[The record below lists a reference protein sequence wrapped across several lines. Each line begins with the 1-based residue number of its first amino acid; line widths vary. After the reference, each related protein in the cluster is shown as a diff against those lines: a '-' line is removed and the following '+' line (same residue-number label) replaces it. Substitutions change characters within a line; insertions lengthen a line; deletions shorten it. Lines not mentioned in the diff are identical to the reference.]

1 MENDKPKRGRKPKA
15 IAPVEV
21 VDQVERHG
29 WNSEDEC
36 GLFMASLIKMNK
48 CITVLE
54 IGVFEGETAQHLIK
68 ALPKGGQYVGI
79 DVTDYRTAAT
89 KLYMQEGGK
98 SIDFI
103 LGSSLDE
110 MPKLP
115 HNHFD
120 LIFID
125 SLHEFHHVL
134 QEFKLAET
142 LISKDGV
149 IILHDTI
156 HLEGPRKLVEY
167 AAYYKYNTITFNT
180 TEGRGISIL
189 KR

>member
-1 MENDKPKRGRKPKA
+1 MENVKKRGRKPKSKEA
-15 IAPVEV
+15 VEAAPVE
-21 VDQVERHG
+21 RHS
-29 WNSEDEC
+29 WNSEHEC
-36 GLFMASLIKMNK
+36 GAFMASLIKMNK

-54 IGVFEGETAQHLIK
+54 IGVFEGETAQHLIN
-68 ALPKGGQYVGI
+68 ALPQGGQYIGI
-79 DVTDYRTAAT
+79 DVVDYRTQKT
-89 KLYMQEGGK
+89 IETMNTGGK

-115 HNHFD
+115 HHHFD

-125 SLHEFHHVL
+125 SLHEFDHVL
-134 QEFKLAET
+134 QEFKIAES
-142 LISKDGV
+142 LISKDGL

-156 HLEGPRKLVEY
+156 HLEGPKQLVAY
-167 AAYYKYNTITFNT
+167 ATHYNYNAITLNT

>member
-1 MENDKPKRGRKPKA
+1 MQETKSKMATEPKVKEA
-15 IAPVEV
+15 VEAAS
-21 VDQVERHG
+21 VERHS

-36 GLFMASLIKMNK
+36 GAFMANLIKMNK
-48 CITVLE
+48 CMTVLE
-54 IGVFEGETAQHLIK
+54 IGVFEGETSQHLIN
-68 ALPKGGQYVGI
+68 ALPQGGQYVGV
-79 DVTDYRTAAT
+79 DVVDYRTQKT
-89 KLYMQEGGK
+89 IETMNTGGK

-110 MPKLP
+110 MPKMP
-115 HNHFD
+115 HHHFD

-125 SLHEFHHVL
+125 SIHEFDHVL
-134 QEFKLAET
+134 QEFKLAEY
-142 LISKDGV
+142 LISKDGL

-156 HLEGPRKLVEY
+156 HLEGPKQLVAY
-167 AAYYKYNTITFNT
+167 ATYYNYNAITLNT

>member
-1 MENDKPKRGRKPKA
+1 MENAKKRNRKPKQK
-15 IAPVEV
+15 EV
-21 VDQVERHG
+21 FETEIVQRHS
-29 WNSEDEC
+29 WNSEYEC
-36 GLFMASLIKMNK
+36 GAFMASLVKMNK
-48 CITVLE
+48 IITVLE
-54 IGVFEGETAQHLIK
+54 IGVFEGETAQHLIN
-68 ALPKGGQYVGI
+68 ALPQGGQYIGI
-79 DVTDYRTAAT
+79 DVVDYRTQKTIEAMKTA
-89 KLYMQEGGK
+89 GK

-115 HNHFD
+115 HHHFD

-125 SLHEFHHVL
+125 SLHEFDHVL
-134 QEFKLAET
+134 QEFKIAES
-142 LISKDGV
+142 LISKDGL

-156 HLEGPRKLVEY
+156 HLEGPKQLVDY
-167 AAYYKYNTITFNT
+167 AAYYNYNTITLNT